1 MSKDALLFQSFEV
14 TLEVS
19 FAVLAASSLLTRAV
33 PLILSDASMT
43 RKRQENAKRIVKNGT

>member
-1 MSKDALLFQSFEV
+1 MSKDALLFLSFEG

-33 PLILSDASMT
+33 PSSSLVL
-43 RKRQENAKRIVKNGT
+43 V